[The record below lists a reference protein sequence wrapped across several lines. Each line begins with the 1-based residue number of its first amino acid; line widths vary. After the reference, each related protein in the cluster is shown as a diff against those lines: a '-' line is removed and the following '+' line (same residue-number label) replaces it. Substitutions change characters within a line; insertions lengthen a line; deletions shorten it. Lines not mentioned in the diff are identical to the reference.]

1 MPFRTVQACR
11 FCPAPRQSLLHA
23 GPERRSRIRVYTA
36 PVKLHRRVHHG
47 RRLYVKPSKSKSN
60 TVATSPEH
68 DFFLGNQPPTV
79 EPPSPS
85 LPQHVLSYLPF
96 SQIVKTY
103 LVTLAL
109 SNPILYRLCFS
120 ALHLLAYPP
129 HPVLDP
135 DKNRVLG
142 YLLKKTFYSQFCAGQ
157 SKAEVERTATTV
169 RSVGYDGLSLEFA
182 LEVLLDDIEC
192 SSADKTPGADSDET
206 ARQIEMWRTGAL
218 QTVEMVREGEFAA
231 LKWSGLGH
239 HALHLLKQTQP
250 PTPAMA
256 SALDAVCTL
265 ASQRRVS
272 LLPGAEEEITNPG
285 IDAWTLALM
294 AKYNRAPFSS
304 PAHPVMYNTY
314 QAYLRS
320 TPAKLAQHLRLAREG
335 GFVVGVKLVRGAY
348 LAKEPRGA
356 IWATKEQTDAAYDG
370 LAAEMLQRRWGRWL
384 KMSASTDSDATV
396 AAKDKEE
403 EEVAEEWPQLA
414 LMLATHNITSVRR
427 AQALRNRLL
436 ASSSSSSFPNP
447 NSEPIPLA
455 FAQLQGMA
463 DEVGCEIIA
472 TASSARATNASPPLY
487 FPVDEPSR
495 RPLLDVPRAYKN
507 IVWGTPGEC
516 LQFLLR
522 RAQENRDAV
531 GRTEGTRAA
540 MREEIGRRVWEGLK
554 GLRMRR

>member
-1 MPFRTVQACR
+1 MPFHTVQACR

-36 PVKLHRRVHHG
+36 PVKLNRRVHHG

-157 SKAEVERTATTV
+157 SKAEVERTAATV

-384 KMSASTDSDATV
+384 KMSASTDSDAT
-396 AAKDKEE
+396 
-403 EEVAEEWPQLA
+403 WPQLA

-487 FPVDEPSR
+487 FP
-495 RPLLDVPRAYKN
+495 N

>member
-1 MPFRTVQACR
+1 MLSRIVQAHR

-36 PVKLHRRVHHG
+36 PLTLHRLVHHG
-47 RRLYVKPSKSKSN
+47 RRLYVKPSESKSA

-68 DFFLGNQPPTV
+68 DPFLNQPPAE

-96 SQIVKTY
+96 SHIVKTY
-103 LVTLAL
+103 LITLAL
-109 SNPILYRLCFS
+109 ANPFLYRLCFS

-129 HPVLDP
+129 LPVLDP
-135 DKNRVLG
+135 DRNRALG
-142 YLLKKTFYSQFCAGQ
+142 YILKKTFYSQFCAGQ
-157 SKAEVERTATTV
+157 SKAEVERTAARV

-182 LEVLLDDIEC
+182 LEVLLDDIES
-192 SSADKTPGADSDET
+192 SSADKTPAADSKET
-206 ARQIEMWRTGAL
+206 ARQIETWRTGAL
-218 QTVEMVREGEFAA
+218 QTVKMVREGEFAA

-239 HALHLLKQTQP
+239 HALHLLKQNQP

-256 SALDAVCTL
+256 SALNAVCGL

-294 AKYNRAPFSS
+294 ARYNRPPYSS

-335 GFVVGVKLVRGAY
+335 GFVIGVKLVRGAY

-370 LAAEMLQRRWGRWL
+370 LAAEMLQRRWGKWL
-384 KMSASTDSDATV
+384 KMSTGGGGAA
-396 AAKDKEE
+396 AAKDGEE
-403 EEVAEEWPQLA
+403 GWPQLA

-436 ASSSSSSFPNP
+436 ASSRPSPSPSP
-447 NSEPIPLA
+447 SELDPVPLA

-472 TASSARATNASPPLY
+472 TAAAARAANAAPSLC
-487 FPVDEPSR
+487 FPVDEPPN
-495 RPLLDVPRAYKN
+495 RPLVDVPRAYKN

-531 GRTEGTRAA
+531 GRTEGTRRA
-540 MREEIGRRVWEGLK
+540 MGREIVRRAGERVRWRG
-554 GLRMRR
+554 